1 MADRTATIQHAPEP
15 AAEAEPKVAA
25 PSTSPPAPS
34 PPRPASTHGGK
45 AFATLLSLLIVA
57 AAIAL
62 VLYVWDVTEQNPRT
76 DDAVARANVVG
87 IIPRVQGPIIKLH
100 VVDNQAVKAGDPLF
114 EIDPEDYELAVE
126 KAKSNLAALD
136 QEIEVARAQDKELE
150 FTVKVMQSGVQ
161 RAQMQLKQAEDSLDR
176 LEPLLKKNFTTA
188 EQVDVARTARDI
200 AATAVE
206 TEQEHLNQAEV
217 AVSKLQTLMAQRPG
231 LVASLKLAELELSYC
246 KVTAPFDGRVVD
258 LNISEGA
265 HVGPLLPVFSLLDTR
280 HWYVVA
286 NFREAEIRHIATGQP
301 VEVYLLSA
309 PQERFR
315 GKVQGI
321 GWAVQPDGEVDL
333 KGVPYIKRELNWVHI
348 AQRFPVRIEVENPDP
363 NLFRMGASAVAIV
376 KKESDRSGR

>member
-1 MADRTATIQHAPEP
+1 M
-15 AAEAEPKVAA
+15 
-25 PSTSPPAPS
+25 
-34 PPRPASTHGGK
+34 
-45 AFATLLSLLIVA
+45 SLLIVA